1 MLINLSSSEINH
13 YFEGK
18 EPSLIEILNAKER
31 IYNLQQECLI
41 KHSCVLLGLS
51 LLLPGGVK
59 NAPIYDYIFK
69 EGLNNIKE
77 YFKRNNIAPS
87 EEFSET
93 STTGYYALF
102 CLNTN
107 PLSLKQDMIILEES
121 QPIARL
127 WDIDIINSRGE
138 NISRTNIDTSKGV
151 RKCLICNEEAK
162 VCTKKRTHSINE
174 LREKI
179 AELTI
184 ENLLAR
190 YISRKITRALINE
203 VLLTP
208 KPGLVDADN
217 SGAHKDMD
225 KNTFLKSAKAL
236 QPYFEKFIHHGYKNA
251 KTEPIDVFNT
261 IRKLGLEAE
270 EAMCKAT
277 NKVNT
282 HKGSIFLFGII
293 ATAIGWLYG
302 NNEEI
307 NIDNIQ
313 SFTKKATIHILDEL
327 HDEKAKLTAGIILF
341 RKYGL
346 TGARGEVF
354 SGYETAINFGL
365 PTLKRYK
372 NHPVKYAQLQT
383 LMQLIANNNDTN
395 VAHRGG
401 IENLEWMKATAESI
415 SNKNHSLSELEYEIK
430 LFDNEC
436 IERNLSPGGS
446 ADLLAVS
453 NLFYT
458 IETDLPS
465 FVSKLKTKNY
475 S

>member
-1 MLINLSSSEINH
+1 MQINLSSSEINH
-13 YFEGK
+13 YFEGQ

-31 IYNLQQECLI
+31 IYNLQQECLK

-59 NAPIYDYIFK
+59 NAPIYDYILK
-69 EGLNNIKE
+69 EGLNQIKK
-77 YFKRNNIAPS
+77 YFKRNSITPLD
-87 EEFSET
+87 EFSEI

-107 PLSLKQDMIILEES
+107 PLSLKQDMINLEES

-127 WDIDIINSRGE
+127 WDIDIINNNGE
-138 NISRTNIDTSKGV
+138 IISRTNIDTTIDV

-162 VCTKKRTHSINE
+162 ICTKKRTHSINE
-174 LREKI
+174 LHEKI

-184 ENLLAR
+184 ENLLAK
-190 YISRKITRALINE
+190 YISRKITRTLINE

-208 KPGLVDADN
+208 KPGLVDANN
-217 SGAHKDMD
+217 SGSHRDMD
-225 KNTFLKSAKAL
+225 KNTFLKSAKVL
-236 QPYFEKFIHHGYKNA
+236 QPYFEKFIHHGYLNTNK
-251 KTEPIDVFNT
+251 EPIKVFNT
-261 IRKLGLEAE
+261 IRALGIEAE
-270 EAMCKAT
+270 NTMYKAT
-277 NKVNT
+277 DKVNT

-293 ATAIGWLYG
+293 ATSIGWLYG
-302 NNEEI
+302 NKRQI
-307 NIDNIQ
+307 NISNIQ
-313 SFTKKATIHILDEL
+313 GFTKKATIHILDEL
-327 HDEKAKLTAGIILF
+327 HDNTAKPTAGILLF

-365 PTLKRYK
+365 PTLKHYK
-372 NHPVKYAQLQT
+372 NNPIKYAQLQA

-401 IENLEWMKATAESI
+401 IENLEWMKATAQDIANI
-415 SNKNHSLSELEYEIK
+415 SCKLSDLETKIK

-436 IERNLSPGGS
+436 IKRNLSPGGS

-453 NLFYT
+453 NLFYL
-458 IETDLPS
+458 IENDLPS
-465 FVSKLKTKNY
+465 IVAKLKND
-475 S
+475 